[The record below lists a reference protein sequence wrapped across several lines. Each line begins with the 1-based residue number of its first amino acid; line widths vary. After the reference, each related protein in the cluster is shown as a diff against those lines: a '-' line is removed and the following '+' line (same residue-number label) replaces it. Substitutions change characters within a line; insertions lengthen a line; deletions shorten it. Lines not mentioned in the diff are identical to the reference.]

1 MSSHQDQEAQPR
13 AQQEDTNS
21 YGLLKIFKK
30 FYATLCKIL
39 PIEELISEFVACG
52 VITFDEEEEILSHST
67 SLKKARLLLSN
78 VRKALDAG
86 IPGSFYKLL
95 EIMKLSEKSDCKEL
109 AESIIEEIHQDLR
122 IDVTMLE
129 TSGE

>member
-13 AQQEDTNS
+13 AQQEDTDS
-21 YGLLKIFKK
+21 HGLLKIFKK

-67 SLKKARLLLSN
+67 SLKKARLLLSY